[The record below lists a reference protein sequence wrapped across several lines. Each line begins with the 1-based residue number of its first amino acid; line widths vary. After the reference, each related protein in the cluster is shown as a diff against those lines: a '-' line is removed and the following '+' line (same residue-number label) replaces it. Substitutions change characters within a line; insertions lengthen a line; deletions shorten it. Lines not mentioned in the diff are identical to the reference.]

1 MKPMTHLLRCNSCFI
16 ILSVDNSLVSLGQ
29 LFHTS
34 DNKRRS
40 LDFELFITLN
50 SESEKVINGA
60 AFRPSGHKSSDFQ
73 LSSKSVSL
81 GTFAPRATPRR
92 LKISHSMVRSEP
104 PSASILPFTPRAL
117 VRACSLFPKREKDKK
132 IEKNI
137 APKKILSNFDT
148 FVGKSPCL
156 GWSRKG
162 RDIEAG
168 PEETMCEKIQKKN
181 N

>member
-1 MKPMTHLLRCNSCFI
+1 MWADTNFRRHLTTEPELSRTVQNCSEVFRIKLMTHLLRCNSFFI
-16 ILSVDNSLVSLGQ
+16 ILSVYNSLVTLRQ

-34 DNKRRS
+34 DNKRTS
-40 LDFELFITLN
+40 LDFELFITMN

-117 VRACSLFPKREKDKK
+117 VRALSLSFRRGKK
-132 IEKNI
+132 T
-137 APKKILSNFDT
+137 KK
-148 FVGKSPCL
+148 
-156 GWSRKG
+156 
-162 RDIEAG
+162 
-168 PEETMCEKIQKKN
+168 
-181 N
+181 

>member
-1 MKPMTHLLRCNSCFI
+1 MWADTNFRRHSATTGRELYRTVQNYSEVFRIKSMTHLLRCNSALSSCNSCFI
-16 ILSVDNSLVSLGQ
+16 ILSVYNSLVTLRQ

-34 DNKRRS
+34 DNKRTS

-60 AFRPSGHKSSDFQ
+60 AFRSSGHKSSDFQ

-117 VRACSLFPKREKDKK
+117 VRALSLSEEGKRQKNREKYRS
-132 IEKNI
+132 EKNT
-137 APKKILSNFDT
+137 LEF
-148 FVGKSPCL
+148 
-156 GWSRKG
+156 
-162 RDIEAG
+162 
-168 PEETMCEKIQKKN
+168 
-181 N
+181 